1 MIKKLITVFLA
12 FVVISLS
19 TYAQDSNDEVVTT
32 ETVAET
38 QADFLR
44 YIYISGDFGLGLL
57 DGENTS
63 FKLGYNGH
71 LGIGYQFDP
80 YVGLK
85 FNLGYGS
92 LNGGFENITIDKL
105 NYFETNINL
114 TFSLYYKICHVIMSI
129 SSFRRCFL

>member
-1 MIKKLITVFLA
+1 MNKWNFSKIMLLLA

-63 FKLGYNGH
+63 
-71 LGIGYQFDP
+71 
-80 YVGLK
+80 LK
-85 FNLGYGS
+85 
-92 LNGGFENITIDKL
+92 
-105 NYFETNINL
+105 
-114 TFSLYYKICHVIMSI
+114 
-129 SSFRRCFL
+129 